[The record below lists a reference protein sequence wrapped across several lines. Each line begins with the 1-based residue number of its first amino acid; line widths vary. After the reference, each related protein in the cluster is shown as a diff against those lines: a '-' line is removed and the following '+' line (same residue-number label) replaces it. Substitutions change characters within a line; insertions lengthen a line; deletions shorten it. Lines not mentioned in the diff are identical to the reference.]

1 MAKKGGLGKG
11 LDALFAE
18 NSSESNAPVEIRLS
32 DIEPNSDQPRKEFD
46 PQALQDLSDSISR
59 YGLLQPLLVRPLT
72 GGRYQLVAGE
82 RRWRA
87 SRMAGLDFV
96 PAVVKELDNQ
106 QTAEIALVEN
116 LQREDLNPVEEADGY
131 RSLMDD
137 YSLTQEEVAVRVG
150 RSRSAVANSVRLLSL
165 PEEVLDLI
173 KSGKISAGHGRA
185 LLAFDD
191 QTELLKAAKSASFG
205 ANVREIERLAKKSK
219 ESPKALKSSR
229 SSTLRN
235 SIYDE
240 VELSLAENLG
250 RRIKVTQ
257 SRGKGTLQIE
267 FYNIEDLKALANKL
281 AE

>member
-59 YGLLQPLLVRPLT
+59 YGLLQPLLVRPLA

-106 QTAEIALVEN
+106 QMAEIALVEN
-116 LQREDLNPVEEADGY
+116 LQREDLNPIEEADGY

-137 YSLTQEEVAVRVG
+137 YSLTQEEVALRVG

-219 ESPKALKSSR
+219 EAPKAVKNSQG
-229 SSTLRN
+229 STLRN